1 MNAYDFDETIY
12 DGESSVQFILMYL
25 KNDPK
30 ILSFL
35 PAVAKVMYK
44 YNRGQ
49 ISFEDFTAKYGVQ
62 LKQYFNENDVDL
74 MSLVNEFWDSHEKN
88 IKPFYKRIQREDD
101 IIITASPEFMMRE
114 ICDRLGI
121 KNLVATHMDIKTGGI
136 TRACFREGKIA
147 CLREDFPDAVI
158 DDFYT
163 DSMNDSFLFPFAKRV
178 FMVKGSKIKRI
189 K

>member
-12 DGESSVQFILMYL
+12 DGESSVQFIMMYL

-49 ISFEDFTAKYGVQ
+49 ITFDDFTTKYGVQ
-62 LKQYFNENDVDL
+62 LKQYFNDNDVDL
-74 MSLVNEFWDSHEKN
+74 MGLVKEFWDKHEKN
-88 IKPFYKRIQREDD
+88 IKPFYRRLQREDD

-121 KNLVATHMDIKTGGI
+121 HNLVATHMDIKTGDI
-136 TRACFREGKIA
+136 KRACFREGKID

-178 FMVKGSKIKRI
+178 FMVKGNKIKRI

>member
-1 MNAYDFDETIY
+1 
-12 DGESSVQFILMYL
+12 MYL

-74 MSLVNEFWDSHEKN
+74 MSLVNEFWDSH
-88 IKPFYKRIQREDD
+88 
-101 IIITASPEFMMRE
+101 
-114 ICDRLGI
+114 
-121 KNLVATHMDIKTGGI
+121 
-136 TRACFREGKIA
+136 
-147 CLREDFPDAVI
+147 
-158 DDFYT
+158 
-163 DSMNDSFLFPFAKRV
+163 
-178 FMVKGSKIKRI
+178 
-189 K
+189 